1 VNNIIQFIENF
12 IKRSG
17 SYVFTA
23 TVSSRLLSFFASWIA
38 LQLIPN
44 KELGI
49 VIYAFQIVSFII
61 PIAGFGLHQGLIR
74 YGAQLNSIEEKNNLF
89 VYTLKKGTLVSFI
102 LIGLVILSA
111 VIFTFENQKTSLYL
125 ILLSFSILTHYLLEL
140 IKIQFRLLKNNKKYS
155 YVELTYNILLVILV
169 FVLSYYFKEL
179 GYAIAITLVPILV
192 SLVFIKKLNIN
203 WKTSEKLS
211 IVNFSFWKYGFFA
224 SLSNVTTQLLVSIDI
239 ILIGNILNNMELVT
253 AFKYVTLIPFSLVF
267 LSQVF
272 MITDFVD
279 FTEKINNKKYIYN
292 YIKNYMLLFLTISI
306 VCIGF
311 LYFFGKYFLSIFDS
325 NYIKYQKSLI
335 VLTIGVSGI
344 LILRGLFG
352 NLLSSIGKAHI
363 NFIITLIA
371 VVLNIYLNYQLIHKY
386 GIYGAAITSS
396 IIMWFTGVLSL
407 LFFFYYFKKI
417 KTFDN

>member
-1 VNNIIQFIENF
+1 MNNIIQFIENF

-169 FVLSYYFKEL
+169 FVLSYY
-179 GYAIAITLVPILV
+179 
-192 SLVFIKKLNIN
+192 
-203 WKTSEKLS
+203 
-211 IVNFSFWKYGFFA
+211 
-224 SLSNVTTQLLVSIDI
+224 LL
-239 ILIGNILNNMELVT
+239 
-253 AFKYVTLIPFSLVF
+253 
-267 LSQVF
+267 
-272 MITDFVD
+272 
-279 FTEKINNKKYIYN
+279 
-292 YIKNYMLLFLTISI
+292 
-306 VCIGF
+306 
-311 LYFFGKYFLSIFDS
+311 
-325 NYIKYQKSLI
+325 
-335 VLTIGVSGI
+335 
-344 LILRGLFG
+344 
-352 NLLSSIGKAHI
+352 
-363 NFIITLIA
+363 
-371 VVLNIYLNYQLIHKY
+371 
-386 GIYGAAITSS
+386 
-396 IIMWFTGVLSL
+396 
-407 LFFFYYFKKI
+407 
-417 KTFDN
+417 